1 VQLTFKLQLYAQIKN
16 LTFSHDMQRLVTH
29 GDSSKVGPQACI
41 DDYHAHMPSFK
52 AFKRNGKGEG
62 CSF

>member
-1 VQLTFKLQLYAQIKN
+1 
-16 LTFSHDMQRLVTH
+16 MQRHVTH
-29 GDSSKVGPQACI
+29 GDSSKVDPQACI
-41 DDYHAHMPSFK
+41 DDYHAHVPSFKAFK